1 MIKMT
6 FKINTHE
13 NVYIPAEDSYL
24 LAENLEIKEGQS
36 VLEIGTGS
44 GIVAMYA
51 SKLTD
56 KVTATDINFDAI
68 TVAEENFKNNDI
80 DNIEL
85 LFGNLFEP
93 VKNRKFDV
101 ILFNTPY
108 LPTEEGEVIDSN
120 LNYAFDG
127 GLNGRKVID
136 LFLNEV
142 KNHLNDGGIVQLIQ
156 SSFSDNDET
165 LNRLDELGFIAEI
178 AKKEHYFFEDI
189 TLINAYKI
197 WKRWLKMEVW
207 KTSVITGIGLII
219 LGIIFIILRGHISI
233 WLAIVI
239 ILGIIDIA
247 LGLFRKKVG
256 EN

>member
-1 MIKMT
+1 MINMT
-6 FKINTHE
+6 FIINTHE
-13 NVYIPAEDSYL
+13 NVYVPAEDSYL
-24 LAENLEIKEGQS
+24 LAENLEVENGKS

-68 TVAEENFKNNDI
+68 QLAESNFKANNI
-80 DNIEL
+80 DNVEL

-93 VKNRKFDV
+93 VKDRKFDV

-108 LPTEEGEVIDSN
+108 LPTEEGEVIEDN

-156 SSFSDNDET
+156 SSLSDNDET
-165 LNRLDELGFIAEI
+165 LNKLDELGFISEI
-178 AKKEHYFFEDI
+178 AKKEHYFFVDI
-189 TLINAYKI
+189 VLINGY
-197 WKRWLKMEVW
+197 
-207 KTSVITGIGLII
+207 LI
-219 LGIIFIILRGHISI
+219 
-233 WLAIVI
+233 
-239 ILGIIDIA
+239 
-247 LGLFRKKVG
+247 
-256 EN
+256 

>member
-1 MIKMT
+1 MSEFIL
-6 FKINTHE
+6 NTDE

-24 LAENLEIKEGQS
+24 LAENLEIKEGAS

-51 SKLTD
+51 SRLTD
-56 KVTATDINFDAI
+56 KIAVTDINFDACEL
-68 TVAEENFKNNDI
+68 ARKNFEDN
-80 DNIEL
+80 NIENIEI

-108 LPTEEGEVIDSN
+108 LPTEEGDVIDSN

-142 KNHLNDGGIVQLIQ
+142 PNHLNDGGIVQMIQ
-156 SSFSDNDET
+156 SSFSDNDLT
-165 LNRLDELGFIAEI
+165 LQRFDELGFIAEI
-178 AKKEHYFFEDI
+178 KAKEHFFFEDI

-197 WKRWLKMEVW
+197 
-207 KTSVITGIGLII
+207 
-219 LGIIFIILRGHISI
+219 
-233 WLAIVI
+233 
-239 ILGIIDIA
+239 
-247 LGLFRKKVG
+247 
-256 EN
+256 

>member
-1 MIKMT
+1 MADFI
-6 FKINTHE
+6 INTDE

-24 LAENLEIKEGQS
+24 LADNLQINEGQS

-51 SKLTD
+51 SRLTD
-56 KVTATDINFDAI
+56 SVTVTDINFDACRL
-68 TVAEENFKNNDI
+68 AEENFRANGI
-80 DNIEL
+80 DGIEI

-108 LPTEEGEVIDSN
+108 LPTEEDEVLDNTI
-120 LNYAFDG
+120 NYAFDG

-142 KNHLNDGGIVQLIQ
+142 GNHLNDGGIVQLIQ
-156 SSFSDNDET
+156 SSLSGNEET
-165 LNRLDELGFIAEI
+165 LEKLDRLGFIAEI
-178 AKKEHYFFEDI
+178 AASEHFFFEDV

-197 WKRWLKMEVW
+197 
-207 KTSVITGIGLII
+207 
-219 LGIIFIILRGHISI
+219 
-233 WLAIVI
+233 
-239 ILGIIDIA
+239 
-247 LGLFRKKVG
+247 
-256 EN
+256 

>member
-1 MIKMT
+1 MD

-24 LAENLEIKEGQS
+24 LAENLEIEYGKS

-68 TVAEENFKNNDI
+68 MLAESNFKENNI

-93 VKNRKFDV
+93 VKDRKFDV

-108 LPTEEGEVIDSN
+108 LPTEEGEVLEDN

-156 SSFSDNDET
+156 SSLSDNDET
-165 LNRLDELGFIAEI
+165 LNMLDELGFIAEI

-189 TLINAYKI
+189 VLINGY
-197 WKRWLKMEVW
+197 
-207 KTSVITGIGLII
+207 LI
-219 LGIIFIILRGHISI
+219 
-233 WLAIVI
+233 
-239 ILGIIDIA
+239 
-247 LGLFRKKVG
+247 
-256 EN
+256 